1 MTKNTP
7 ESHSEDD
14 DGEESDRELKATA
27 KAYAL
32 LVYAY
37 LRGGLRRVI
46 DEFAKAADEIAPQ
59 LTGALSSVSV
69 PARAWKPLGL
79 AAVLL
84 IAAVAIP
91 AAPIGDDPSASVETQ
106 EPVEGE
112 TFETETE
119 PDTDSETSTEPE
131 RSTLNGATLNE
142 LPSSFLGGSA
152 DAPEP
157 PEQVRSSA
165 GSQTMNVETAVVD
178 GEPAIVLEDD
188 RTHDGRW
195 VSIETSWFEQQLGE
209 IPNAAYVTHEDGSR
223 YAAALNVRGD
233 SAAFYVREFSTNT
246 VTFDG
251 EVTLSG
257 EEAGDGTEFQYDL
270 NATDVGAPSINLTGV
285 ETTQSDSVSARR
297 TDGESLPITVGGG
310 SSPRDETIT
319 LTGVEET
326 NTRQIEYTT
335 TGTVDPSISGN
346 LDPEPTQV
354 TIQGNGFGSR
364 TVSDSVTSVSDGYS
378 TNVNLEGS
386 LTDTSV
392 SATPT
397 VDVTGV
403 TNTQSQS
410 ASGTFSDGGSLS
422 VDIGGSTA
430 PSDSQV
436 VFEGTE
442 QTTSQ
447 EEYFGLI
454 YDGDSEQILV
464 GGNQPT
470 TADIEVEAST
480 ATVIEATESNSRSAL
495 YDTSGNVEGEVTF
508 TLTSDS
514 NADETATIIIQGS
527 GGSNTEVLGEYSI
540 AGTGTRTITESV
552 NIDIPSGQQ
561 FNLQRSGDANVDFD
575 YTGTNELNLGG
586 ADDVVLSVDGETAN
600 FGDFSQ
606 EDVTKTRSVTI
617 SPGTH
622 TVDTSISNDERIG
635 YTVSWSDRTLT
646 TDPSATVNGQTVS
659 HSGVLSEGETVSK
672 NVDLSPS
679 SHTVN
684 FETGGEVVSTVS
696 WVERTQTT
704 DPSVTLNSE
713 TVSHSG
719 QLSDGETVSLT
730 FSDTAVNAG
739 ESNTISY
746 GQSGVSSGP
755 AMRADLSYSF
765 EELDGS
771 LAPEVDTD
779 DDGSPE
785 VSSSNVLSTGE
796 TVSKTIDHSV
806 GDTWTISASGNAP
819 TVSSQLT
826 ERTAT
831 QDPSVTVGGS
841 TVSHTGILADGE
853 TVTKSVD
860 LVTGSQ
866 SADVSVN
873 GPVDVAASWT
883 EVTETQDPTV
893 TVNGETVGLDGTLA
907 DGETATL
914 DASASCLQSGTNHV
928 TVSTNS
934 PASGPASL
942 VTLDYSHGAETATEA
957 TVEETTWSQTTTVAN
972 TWASARSNASVTV
985 PMNDRVVDV
994 RSIEVRRN
1002 GTTWDPLA
1010 ADRYEL
1016 NGTDLTAEL
1025 GDVAEGSMV
1034 EVRATGSK
1042 VRVRD
1047 GLITVLEPTT
1057 SSDRLDTRVR
1067 IDDAGPN
1074 FGLSVDETVF
1084 SDRVHYADN
1093 STWGPQT
1100 GATTITA
1107 QGDQT
1112 LALPNATVGAETTVR
1127 TWPVEVAPVT
1137 GQATVAGLE
1146 GDRSEPGIA
1155 VRGDGNSDVDYTFPN
1170 AADGK
1175 PYILW
1180 SQTNEIVRDEGLAS
1194 SPITLTDDNSNETLV
1209 FLVDDGSASSS
1220 GPGDGPTGSVGGGGG
1235 GPMDPGGGSVLA
1247 QLRGIVPS
1255 GQTLLLGMTLL
1266 GGLFVVG
1273 RRTGVITDD
1282 RQEAATSAAGS
1293 AASTVGGL
1301 VERAIANEIVFGVLL
1316 LAGGGWLLASGV
1328 LPEQT
1333 TLIVSLSAVPVAMF
1347 LVLQQFDRFDFR
1359 IWAGSTAL
1367 VGVLGL
1373 QVLAPEL
1380 FETIADEA
1388 GVIIVAGVLALAWR
1402 AVSAWRA
1409 EANTPDEVNR
1419 IEITGDDGEN

>member
-1 MTKNTP
+1 MTENHTKDD
-7 ESHSEDD
+7 SKSD

-37 LRGGLRRVI
+37 LRAGVGRIL

-59 LTGALSSVSV
+59 LTGALSGVSI

-91 AAPIGDDPSASVETQ
+91 AAPLGDDPSASVETQ

-119 PDTDSETSTEPE
+119 PETDSETSTEPE

-142 LPSSFLGGSA
+142 LPSSFLDSPP

-157 PEQVRSSA
+157 PQNVRASA
-165 GSQTMNVETAVVD
+165 GSQTMNVETAGVD

-195 VSIETSWFEQQLGE
+195 VSIETAWFEEHLGE

-223 YAAALNVRGD
+223 YAAALNVRGE

-285 ETTQSDSVSARR
+285 ETTQADSVSARR
-297 TDGESLPITVGGG
+297 TDGESLGFSVGGG
-310 SSPRDETIT
+310 SEPSDETVM
-319 LTGVEET
+319 LTGIEET

-346 LDPEPTQV
+346 VDPDPTTV
-354 TIQGNGFGSR
+354 TIEGNGFGSR
-364 TVSDSVTSVSDGYS
+364 TVSDSVTTVSDGYS
-378 TNVNLEGS
+378 TSVNLQGS
-386 LTDTSV
+386 LTDTAQ

-397 VDVTGV
+397 VELTGV
-403 TNTQSQS
+403 TNTAQESASAVLSNNQELSLNPQGSGSPTSETIQFEGRSTTSTKTVSGTTDRSSDVSLSVQGNQNPKNAVLTVSNTKNRDSHTTTDGSHLYQESYTWSFSQS
-410 ASGTFSDGGSLS
+410 ADIDRIGLDHREISSASADGAEIKVYVNGGQVAHRTVSNQGGDTEYIDISPQHVNDVKVEHISGSSMTIDS
-422 VDIGGSTA
+422 VDVREVAETDVSATIDGQTYNFGSGGQKSVDLSASTSTIDFTAELSNSFDYSLEYDAVTKTENPSVSIGGST
-430 PSDSQV
+430 V
-436 VFEGTE
+436 
-442 QTTSQ
+442 
-447 EEYFGLI
+447 
-454 YDGDSEQILV
+454 
-464 GGNQPT
+464 
-470 TADIEVEAST
+470 AS
-480 ATVIEATESNSRSAL
+480 
-495 YDTSGNVEGEVTF
+495 
-508 TLTSDS
+508 
-514 NADETATIIIQGS
+514 
-527 GGSNTEVLGEYSI
+527 
-540 AGTGTRTITESV
+540 
-552 NIDIPSGQQ
+552 
-561 FNLQRSGDANVDFD
+561 
-575 YTGTNELNLGG
+575 YTGTLN
-586 ADDVVLSVDGETAN
+586 
-600 FGDFSQ
+600 Q
-606 EDVTKTRSVTI
+606 
-617 SPGTH
+617 
-622 TVDTSISNDERIG
+622 
-635 YTVSWSDRTLT
+635 
-646 TDPSATVNGQTVS
+646 
-659 HSGVLSEGETVSK
+659 GETVSEQ
-672 NVDLSPS
+672 VELSLGS
-679 SHTVN
+679 QTATTSVS
-684 FETGGEVVSTVS
+684 GEVEVTAS
-696 WVERTQTT
+696 WTERTQTT
-704 DPSVTLNSE
+704 SPVVELNGE
-713 TVSHSG
+713 TSSYSG
-719 QLSDGETVSLT
+719 TLSDGETTTLSFPDDSL
-730 FSDTAVNAG
+730 NAG
-739 ESNTISY
+739 SNTISL
-746 GQSGVSSGP
+746 SLPSISGP
-755 AMRADLSYSF
+755 AHEADLNYEF

-771 LAPEVDTD
+771 LSPEVDTD
-779 DDGSPE
+779 GDGTAE
-785 VSSSNVLSTGE
+785 VSSSAVLTTGE
-796 TVSKTIDHSV
+796 TVSQPVDHSV

-826 ERTAT
+826 ERTVT
-831 QDPSVTVGGS
+831 QDVSVAVGGS
-841 TVSHTGILADGE
+841 TVSHTGILDNGQ
-853 TVTKSVD
+853 TVTESVD
-860 LVTGSQ
+860 LSTGSQ
-866 SADVSVN
+866 TATVSVN
-873 GPVDVAASWT
+873 GPVDVNASWT
-883 EVTETQDPTV
+883 EVTETQDPTI
-893 TVNGETVGLDGTLA
+893 TVNGESTGISGTLA

-914 DASASCLQSGTNHV
+914 DASASWLQSGTNYV

-934 PASGPASL
+934 PMSGPASL

-994 RSIEVRRN
+994 RSVEVRRN

-1025 GDVAEGSMV
+1025 GDIAEGSMV

-1047 GLITVLEPTT
+1047 GSITVLEPTM
-1057 SSDRLDTRVR
+1057 SSDQLDTRVR

-1074 FGLSVDETVF
+1074 FALSVDETVF

-1112 LALPNATVGAETTVR
+1112 LAIPNATVGAQTTVR

-1137 GQATVAGLE
+1137 GQATVTDLA
-1146 GDRSEPGIA
+1146 GDRSEPGIT
-1155 VRGDGNSDVDYTFPN
+1155 VRGDGNSDVDYTFTG
-1170 AADGK
+1170 AADGR

-1194 SPITLTDDNSNETLV
+1194 SPITLTDDNSDETLV

-1220 GPGDGPTGSVGGGGG
+1220 GPGDGPTGSVGGGGAGG
-1235 GPMDPGGGSVLA
+1235 GPMAGAGGSVLA
-1247 QLRGIVPS
+1247 QLRGIAPS
-1255 GQTLLLGMTLL
+1255 GQTLLLGVTLL

-1273 RRTGVITDD
+1273 RRTGVITED
-1282 RQEAATSAAGS
+1282 RQQAATSAAGS

-1419 IEITGDDGEN
+1419 IEITDDDGEN

>member
-1 MTKNTP
+1 MPDNHTK
-7 ESHSEDD
+7 DD
-14 DGEESDRELKATA
+14 DNSDDEDESNRELKPTV

-37 LRGGLRRVI
+37 LRGGLGRVL
-46 DEFAKAADEIAPQ
+46 DEFSKAADEIAPQ
-59 LTGALSSVSV
+59 LTGALSGVSV

-84 IAAVAIP
+84 LAAVAIP
-91 AAPIGDDPSASVETQ
+91 AAPLGDDPSANVETQ
-106 EPVEGE
+106 KPVEGE
-112 TFETETE
+112 TFETE
-119 PDTDSETSTEPE
+119 PAADTDSETDSDPE

-142 LPSSFLGGSA
+142 LPSSFLGGVPEG
-152 DAPEP
+152 PEP
-157 PEQVRSSA
+157 PEQVRASA
-165 GSQTMNVETAVVD
+165 GSQTMNIETVVVD

-195 VSIETSWFEQQLGE
+195 VSIETSWFEQHLGE
-209 IPNAAYVTHEDGSR
+209 IPNAAYVAHEDGSR

-297 TDGESLPITVGGG
+297 TDGESLGFSVGGG
-310 SSPRDETIT
+310 SSPREETLTLTGIEETSSASLSPGTVSNGYSQSFDVGGNQPARDDTVT
-319 LTGVEET
+319 LTGVE
-326 NTRQIEYTT
+326 TT
-335 TGTVDPSISGN
+335 APGSVDTGT
-346 LDPEPTQV
+346 
-354 TIQGNGFGSR
+354 
-364 TVSDSVTSVSDGYS
+364 VSDGYS
-378 TNVNLEGS
+378 T
-386 LTDTSV
+386 SV
-392 SATPT
+392 S
-397 VDVTGV
+397 
-403 TNTQSQS
+403 
-410 ASGTFSDGGSLS
+410 
-422 VDIGGSTA
+422 
-430 PSDSQV
+430 
-436 VFEGTE
+436 
-442 QTTSQ
+442 
-447 EEYFGLI
+447 
-454 YDGDSEQILV
+454 V
-464 GGNQPT
+464 GGNQPARDAQVT
-470 TADIEVEAST
+470 ITGGST
-480 ATVIEATESNSRSAL
+480 SSTSRSQ
-495 YDTSGNVEGEVTF
+495 
-508 TLTSDS
+508 
-514 NADETATIIIQGS
+514 TATIGPGETLATPDSSAFDNRNAEVSITGTSNVERSKNGNPSWISDGSTNSFTIDTSDISQIGSLTATIDQANNYPADTEVLIDGTSFGTRKTQWGTGAKTHTWDEGSVSVDDTTTITFNHKGGGANYQAPDGDSNGITLRSDAPHNIVATANGGGGSVSLGS
-527 GGSNTEVLGEYSI
+527 GGSGSLSLTSDTTAITLSADGDGTIDASASWDEIHATEDPSVSI
-540 AGTGTRTITESV
+540 
-552 NIDIPSGQQ
+552 
-561 FNLQRSGDANVDFD
+561 
-575 YTGTNELNLGG
+575 GG
-586 ADDVVLSVDGETAN
+586 A
-600 FGDFSQ
+600 
-606 EDVTKTRSVTI
+606 
-617 SPGTH
+617 
-622 TVDTSISNDERIG
+622 
-635 YTVSWSDRTLT
+635 
-646 TDPSATVNGQTVS
+646 TVS
-659 HSGVLSEGETVSK
+659 HSGYLPPGETVTES
-672 NVDLSPS
+672 VTLSPGS
-679 SHTVN
+679 KTLDVSTNARGV
-684 FETGGEVVSTVS
+684 EVVGS
-696 WVERTQTT
+696 WTEVTATE
-704 DPSVTLNSE
+704 DPSVTVDGS

-719 QLSDGETVSLT
+719 ILGPGETVTKS
-730 FSDTAVNAG
+730 V
-739 ESNTISY
+739 
-746 GQSGVSSGP
+746 
-755 AMRADLSYSF
+755 DLSPGSKT
-765 EELDGS
+765 LD
-771 LAPEVDTD
+771 V
-779 DDGSPE
+779 
-785 VSSSNVLSTGE
+785 STGGE
-796 TVSKTIDHSV
+796 ADVAAS
-806 GDTWTISASGNAP
+806 WTE
-819 TVSSQLT
+819 V
-826 ERTAT
+826 TAT
-831 QDPSVTVGGS
+831 ENPSVTVGGS
-841 TVSHTGILADGE
+841 TVSHSGILDDGQ
-853 TVTKSVD
+853 TVTESVD
-860 LVTGSQ
+860 LSTGSET
-866 SADVSVN
+866 ATVSVN
-873 GPVDVAASWT
+873 GPVNVDTSWT

-893 TVNGETVGLDGTLA
+893 TVNGEQVGLDGTLA

-914 DASASCLQSGTNHV
+914 DASASWLQSGTNHV

-942 VTLDYSHGAETATEA
+942 VTLDYSHGAETTTEA

-972 TWASARSNASVTV
+972 TWASARSNATVTV

-994 RSIEVRRN
+994 RSVEVRRN

-1025 GDVAEGSMV
+1025 GDIAEGSMV

-1057 SSDRLDTRVR
+1057 SSDQLDTRVR
-1067 IDDAGPN
+1067 IDAAGPN

-1100 GATTITA
+1100 GSTMITA

-1112 LALPNATVGAETTVR
+1112 LAIPNATVGAETTVR

-1137 GQATVAGLE
+1137 GQATVTDLAG
-1146 GDRSEPGIA
+1146 DQSEPGIT
-1155 VRGDGNSDVDYTFPN
+1155 VRGDGNSNIDYTFPN

-1194 SPITLTDDNSNETLV
+1194 SPITLTDDNSDETLV
-1209 FLVDDGSASSS
+1209 FRVDDGSASGS
-1220 GPGDGPTGSVGGGGG
+1220 GSGSGPTGSVGGGGAGG
-1235 GPMDPGGGSVLA
+1235 GPMAGAGGSVLA
-1247 QLRGIVPS
+1247 QLQGIAPS
-1255 GQTLLLGMTLL
+1255 GETLLLGVTLL

-1273 RRTGVITDD
+1273 RRTGVITEE
-1282 RQEAATSAAGS
+1282 RQQAATSAAGS

-1333 TLIVSLSAVPVAMF
+1333 TLIVSLAAVPVAMF

-1380 FETIADEA
+1380 FETIAEEA
-1388 GVIIVAGVLALAWR
+1388 GVIIVAGGLLLAWR

-1419 IEITGDDGEN
+1419 IEISGDDGEN